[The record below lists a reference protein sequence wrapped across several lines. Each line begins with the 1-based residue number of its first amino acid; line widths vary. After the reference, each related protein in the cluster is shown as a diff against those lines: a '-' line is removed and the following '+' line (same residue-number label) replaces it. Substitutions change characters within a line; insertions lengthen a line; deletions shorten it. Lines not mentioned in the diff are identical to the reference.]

1 MTRNYKQKVFGQ
13 VLTPVEM
20 IDLMIKQDADYIL
33 DPKTRVM
40 DNSCGTGNFLV
51 RILERRIERG
61 IDPITAISTLYGMEI
76 QEENYLITKARLKS
90 YLPADTDYEP
100 NIIHADAL
108 KTPQPPF
115 DLLIGNPPFNQV
127 AEDGRISASIA
138 YYTYFLDFIKTAKP
152 KKASLIIPLRFLISS
167 KKPQTIK
174 WREFF
179 LNSPYISQLHLFPSF
194 NPFLV
199 ADKKQTFSNK
209 EDLIITGGVFF
220 FYYDTLSP
228 FSSTL
233 INEYLDQAN
242 PFVPTI
248 SAKRE
253 RYLEINSRHSFI
265 PNLNAL
271 KIIKK
276 VEETRRLRRM
286 ENLRDDYYDPERFP
300 LQPNQ
305 IRTLFYN
312 KHFLSPQ
319 YEEYISQLLLFPA
332 DKITEKELV
341 LEDNSPSAL
350 HPSIPHT
357 LPNSS
362 FLSPANPNGYLR
374 ILGRDKNRKAYYL
387 LKNPREF
394 FKNYL
399 SPASTRKKKDTNTA
413 FAQQTIDNFYNKLL
427 DPKYNYG
434 YKVFNSFLVGQS
446 NLVPSS
452 SSYANPIP
460 VRVLPKPLIGFPE
473 DICTGSYFPSNTLP
487 TLAEAY
493 CLKTYLSSKLVRFLI
508 KNFIGNITLDQ
519 DTIFE
524 KIPTIPAGLLI
535 YAKSY
540 PITLNPLTLSMLRKH
555 LPQEKVDRFLY
566 KFYQLTEEEIAYI
579 NTQIKD
585 YE

>member
-1 MTRNYKQKVFGQ
+1 MTRNYKQKIFGQ

-20 IDLMIKQDADYIL
+20 VDLMIEQDADYIL

-76 QEENYLITKARLKS
+76 QEENYLATKARLKS

-194 NPFLV
+194 NPFLI

-228 FSSTL
+228 AKRRLTPPLVL

-253 RYLEINSRHSFI
+253 RYLDINSRHSFI
-265 PNLNAL
+265 PNLNSL

-286 ENLRDDYYDPERFP
+286 ENLRDDYYDPERFS

-319 YEEYISQLLLFPA
+319 YEEYISELLLFPA
-332 DKITEKELV
+332 DKITEKEFV

-350 HPSIPHT
+350 HPSFFP
-357 LPNSS
+357 S
-362 FLSPANPNGYLR
+362 PNGYLR

-387 LKNPREF
+387 LKNPRDF

-399 SPASTRKKKDTNTA
+399 SPASTRKKKDTNTD

-427 DPKYNYG
+427 DPG

-487 TLAEAY
+487 TLDEAY

-524 KIPTIPAGLLI
+524 KIPTIPHQLLI

-540 PITLNPLTLSMLRKH
+540 PIILTPPTLPMLRKH

-566 KFYQLTEEEIAYI
+566 KFYQLTEDEIAYI

>member
-76 QEENYLITKARLKS
+76 QEDNYLITKARLKS
-90 YLPADTDYEP
+90 YLPANTNYEP

-220 FYYDTLSP
+220 FLLRYPFFSLS
-228 FSSTL
+228 
-233 INEYLDQAN
+233 
-242 PFVPTI
+242 
-248 SAKRE
+248 
-253 RYLEINSRHSFI
+253 
-265 PNLNAL
+265 
-271 KIIKK
+271 
-276 VEETRRLRRM
+276 
-286 ENLRDDYYDPERFP
+286 
-300 LQPNQ
+300 
-305 IRTLFYN
+305 LF
-312 KHFLSPQ
+312 
-319 YEEYISQLLLFPA
+319 
-332 DKITEKELV
+332 
-341 LEDNSPSAL
+341 
-350 HPSIPHT
+350 HT
-357 LPNSS
+357 
-362 FLSPANPNGYLR
+362 
-374 ILGRDKNRKAYYL
+374 
-387 LKNPREF
+387 
-394 FKNYL
+394 
-399 SPASTRKKKDTNTA
+399 
-413 FAQQTIDNFYNKLL
+413 
-427 DPKYNYG
+427 
-434 YKVFNSFLVGQS
+434 
-446 NLVPSS
+446 
-452 SSYANPIP
+452 
-460 VRVLPKPLIGFPE
+460 
-473 DICTGSYFPSNTLP
+473 
-487 TLAEAY
+487 
-493 CLKTYLSSKLVRFLI
+493 
-508 KNFIGNITLDQ
+508 
-519 DTIFE
+519 
-524 KIPTIPAGLLI
+524 
-535 YAKSY
+535 
-540 PITLNPLTLSMLRKH
+540 H
-555 LPQEKVDRFLY
+555 
-566 KFYQLTEEEIAYI
+566 
-579 NTQIKD
+579 
-585 YE
+585 